1 MASALSAISSA
12 SSIMFSLGLSVITF
26 LTWFG
31 TSSFIMS
38 FVLTSA
44 KLLYKVK
51 SSGKFVNLANLVF
64 ALYPCPLGDISRD
77 VIVSPKSAAHPSKY
91 VIPSSC
97 KVRGWRYVCIV
108 YISVIELDIGVP
120 VAKTIP
126 LSPLCSSLIYSHFNC
141 KSVALPLAAVEIPD
155 TLFILVYKN
164 KFL

>member
-31 TSSFIMS
+31 TSSVIMS

-51 SSGKFVNLANLVF
+51 SSGKFVNFANLVL
-64 ALYPCPLGDISRD
+64 ARYPCPLGDISRD

-97 KVRGWRYVCIV
+97 NVRG
-108 YISVIELDIGVP
+108 
-120 VAKTIP
+120 
-126 LSPLCSSLIYSHFNC
+126 
-141 KSVALPLAAVEIPD
+141 
-155 TLFILVYKN
+155 
-164 KFL
+164 